1 MTLKTTQ
8 VSKCLEKKL
17 KIAGFE
23 IPDILLIFLTV
34 SILNFLFGQTDMKLV
49 LVWLPSLA
57 LAAVLKFG
65 KKGKPDN
72 YLVHWFRFQFR
83 PGILS
88 AFTEPG
94 SLVPPPKLTR
104 KHNDQ

>member
-8 VSKCLEKKL
+8 VSKCLDKKL

-34 SILNFLFGQTDMKLV
+34 SILNFLFGQTSIKIF
-49 LVWLPSLA
+49 LVWLPSIA
-57 LAAVLKFG
+57 LAMLLKFG

-83 PGILS
+83 PGILKS
-88 AFTEPG
+88 FSEP
-94 SLVPPPKLTR
+94 SVHAVPPKLS
-104 KHNDQ
+104 KGL

>member
-8 VSKCLEKKL
+8 VSKCLDKKL

-34 SILNFLFGQTDMKLV
+34 SILNFLFGQTSLKLF
-49 LVWLPSLA
+49 LVWLPSIA
-57 LAAVLKFG
+57 LAALLKFG

-83 PGILS
+83 PGVLK
-88 AFTEPG
+88 AFAEP
-94 SLVPPPKLTR
+94 STQKIPPKLNR
-104 KHNDQ
+104 GQ